1 MSHSIFALGL
11 CIMLAQML
19 VLTLGTIRTIITVQG
34 HARIAF
40 LLGAIEVAL
49 WLSVISTVLAKVSS
63 QPVLGVFYVLGFA
76 AGNVCGI
83 LIERKLALGH
93 VIMRA
98 IAVREGQR
106 MAEKVRQAGFAVT
119 TIEGQGVSG
128 AVSILFV
135 VCRRKDLRRILPLV
149 KSVDANV
156 FYSVEAA
163 SEVSRIHTPFGHEQG
178 LRRLVL
184 RAAAAFKG

>member
-1 MSHSIFALGL
+1 MSYPTFFIGL
-11 CIMLAQML
+11 SIMLAQML

-34 HARIAF
+34 YARIAF
-40 LLGAIEVAL
+40 ILGATEVAL
-49 WLSVISTVLAKVSS
+49 WLTVISTVLAKVSS

-83 LIERKLALGH
+83 LLERKLALGH

-98 IAVREGQR
+98 IAVRGGR
-106 MAEKVRQAGFAVT
+106 SMAEKVRQAGFAVT

-149 KSVDANV
+149 KAVDANV

-163 SEVSRIHTPFGHEQG
+163 SEVSRVHAPFGQEQG
-178 LRRLVL
+178 LRRVL